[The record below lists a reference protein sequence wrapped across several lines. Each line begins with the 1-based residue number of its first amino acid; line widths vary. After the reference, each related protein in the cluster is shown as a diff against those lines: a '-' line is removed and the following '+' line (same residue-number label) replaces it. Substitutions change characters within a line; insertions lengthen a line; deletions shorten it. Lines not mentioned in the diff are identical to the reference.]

1 LSASTTETGYRPPCL
16 VHIPKNGGNTIVS
29 HFLAFMPVDQ
39 VFPPP
44 PQLALA
50 GDDLA
55 EAARRLDTLR
65 FLHGHVD
72 RGFHRGLPLDRVRM
86 FTFVRHPIR
95 RLVSHYLYFR
105 HNPMQPLHRAATE
118 LRIDEFVRRF
128 TGFSGNPQVRY
139 LSVALGIGNLLED
152 GQTADMLDRGHE
164 ALSRMDF
171 VGVTERMAE
180 SLEAMSVHFGI
191 PNFPVAR
198 QNETTA
204 SRDEVEACDALLR
217 RDEFLL
223 RLGAD
228 FALRREAEFRL
239 DETLIDQAV
248 ARMRVAVIEGLGG
261 KRAMPWVLDRQGD
274 AAVTFLD
281 GWFPQGW
288 VGPPAVGA
296 EYWWTGET
304 ARLVVISAGRQPVGL
319 SFDVVS
325 TVGFDPATI
334 AVMVGK
340 RRLATKV
347 ETLPD
352 VTRIACTIDA
362 ATLRRGGG
370 AVIVTLKGAR
380 TRAFAQIDPTTS
392 DYAARSFAARRI
404 TLMPPQ
410 D

>member
-1 LSASTTETGYRPPCL
+1 LSATTTEDGYRPPCL

-29 HFLAFMPVDQ
+29 HFLAFLPVDQ

-65 FLHGHVD
+65 FVHGHVD
-72 RGFHRGLPLDRVRM
+72 RGFHRGLPLDRVRL

-105 HNPMQPLHRAATE
+105 YNPMQPLHRAAAE

-128 TGFSGNPQVRY
+128 SGFSGNPQVRY
-139 LSVALGIGNLLED
+139 LSVALGVGHLAED
-152 GQTADMLDRGHE
+152 GQTVDMLDRGHE

-171 VGVTERMAE
+171 VGVTERMGE
-180 SLEAMSVHFGI
+180 SIEAMSVHYGI
-191 PNFPVAR
+191 PSFPVER
-198 QNETTA
+198 KNETVA
-204 SRDEVEACDALLR
+204 SRDEIEACDALLR

-228 FALRREAEFRL
+228 FAMRREAELRL
-239 DETLIDQAV
+239 EDTLTDQAV
-248 ARMRVAVIEGLGG
+248 ARMRVGLLDGLAG
-261 KRAMPWVLDRQGD
+261 RGPMPWVLDRQGD

-288 VGPPAVGA
+288 VGAPAVGS
-296 EYWWTGET
+296 EYWWTTE
-304 ARLVVISAGRQPVGL
+304 APRLLVVSAGRRSIGL
-319 SFDVVS
+319 SFDVVQ
-325 TVGFDPATI
+325 TVGFDPATV
-334 AVMVGK
+334 AVMVGT

-352 VTRIACTIDA
+352 ATRIAFTIDA
-362 ATLRRGGG
+362 ATLRRGAG
-370 AVIVTLKGAR
+370 AVVVKLKGAR
-380 TRAFAQIDPTTS
+380 TRSFAQIDPAS
-392 DYAARSFAARRI
+392 NDYAARSFAARRMV
-404 TLMPPQ
+404 LLPPA